1 MRVLSLEL
9 EQFRNYAALRFS
21 PPGGACVFIGENAQG
36 KSNLLE
42 ALSLLSTGKSFRAAR
57 EADLI
62 REGAPAASVS
72 AHVHAR
78 HGNAQA
84 TCLIS
89 RVGDGARKKFLRDG
103 RGVSYG
109 QFIGGLAAVTFM
121 PLDLQL
127 VGGPAGLRRRLLNA
141 SLAQCNRPYYRD
153 LASYAGVLA
162 QKNALLRAPA
172 TPDREL
178 LATYNGQ
185 LAATG
190 ARIAAARAAYIRK
203 LAIEASAIHAR
214 WVGASPE
221 LGVAYRPAPAYAS
234 ESPDAIAVTLRAALL
249 AAAPIEA
256 KRRVSL
262 IGPHRDDI
270 ALMLGGR
277 SLARFGSQG
286 QQRTAVLALK
296 AAEYALLHAAN
307 GEPPIL
313 LLDDVLSELD
323 ASRRHAFL
331 SSLDGFDQAFI
342 TATEL
347 PDLPR
352 GVIGSVVEI
361 RAGTLEP
368 AGVRLA

>member
-1 MRVLSLEL
+1 
-9 EQFRNYAALRFS
+9 
-21 PPGGACVFIGENAQG
+21 
-36 KSNLLE
+36 
-42 ALSLLSTGKSFRAAR
+42 
-57 EADLI
+57 
-62 REGAPAASVS
+62 
-72 AHVHAR
+72 
-78 HGNAQA
+78 
-84 TCLIS
+84 
-89 RVGDGARKKFLRDG
+89 
-103 RGVSYG
+103 
-109 QFIGGLAAVTFM
+109 
-121 PLDLQL
+121 
-127 VGGPAGLRRRLLNA
+127 
-141 SLAQCNRPYYRD
+141 
-153 LASYAGVLA
+153 
-162 QKNALLRAPA
+162 LLRAPA

-178 LATYNGQ
+178 LSTYNDQ

-190 ARIAAARAAYIRK
+190 ARIAAARAAYVRK

>member
-42 ALSLLSTGKSFRAAR
+42 ALALLSTGKSFRAAR
-57 EADLI
+57 ESDLI

-72 AHVHAR
+72 AEVRTR
-78 HGNAQA
+78 HGEARA

-89 RVGDGARKKFLRDG
+89 RIGDGARKKFLRDG
-103 RGVSYG
+103 RAVSYG
-109 QFIGGLAAVTFM
+109 QFIGGVAAVTFM

-127 VGGPAGLRRRLLNA
+127 VGGAAGLRRRLLNA

-153 LASYAGVLA
+153 LAAYAGVLA
-162 QKNALLRAPA
+162 QKNAMLRSPA
-172 TPDREL
+172 APDREL
-178 LATYNGQ
+178 FATYNEQ
-185 LAATG
+185 LAETG
-190 ARIAAARAAYIRK
+190 ARIAGARAAYVRK
-203 LAIEASAIHAR
+203 LAAEAGAVHAR

-221 LGVAYRPAPAYAS
+221 LGVSYRPTPAYAS
-234 ESPDAIAVTLRAALL
+234 EAPDAIANTLRAALT
-249 AAAPIEA
+249 AAAPFEA
-256 KRRVSL
+256 KRRLALV
-262 IGPHRDDI
+262 GPHRDDL
-270 ALMLGGR
+270 ALTLGGR

-296 AAEYALLHAAN
+296 AAEYALLHAAA
-307 GEPPIL
+307 GEPPVL

-323 ASRRHAFL
+323 AARRYAFL

-352 GVIGSVVEI
+352 GVLGSVIEI
-361 RAGTLEP
+361 RNGVLEAAGARP
-368 AGVRLA
+368 A

>member
-42 ALSLLSTGKSFRAAR
+42 ALALLSTGKSFRAAR
-57 EADLI
+57 ESDLI

-72 AHVHAR
+72 ADVRTR
-78 HGNAQA
+78 HGEARA

-103 RGVSYG
+103 RSVSYG
-109 QFIGGLAAVTFM
+109 QFIGGVAAVTFM

-153 LASYAGVLA
+153 LAAYAGVLA
-162 QKNALLRAPA
+162 QKNAMLRAPA
-172 TPDREL
+172 APDREL
-178 LATYNGQ
+178 FATYNEQ
-185 LAATG
+185 LAETG
-190 ARIAAARAAYIRK
+190 ARIAGARAAYVRK
-203 LAIEASAIHAR
+203 LATEAGAVHAR

-221 LGVAYRPAPAYAS
+221 LGVAYRPTPAYAS
-234 ESPDAIAVTLRAALL
+234 DAPDAIANTLRAALT
-249 AAAPIEA
+249 AAAPFEA
-256 KRRVSL
+256 KRRVAL
-262 IGPHRDDI
+262 VGPHRDDI
-270 ALMLGGR
+270 ALTLGGR

-296 AAEYALLHAAN
+296 AAEYALLHAAA
-307 GEPPIL
+307 GEPPVL

-323 ASRRHAFL
+323 AARRFAFL

-352 GVIGSVVEI
+352 GVLGSVVEI
-361 RAGTLEP
+361 RGGVLEP
-368 AGVRLA
+368 ANARPA

>member
-1 MRVLSLEL
+1 VRVLSLEL

-42 ALSLLSTGKSFRAAR
+42 ALALLSTGKSFRAAR

-72 AHVHAR
+72 ADVRTR
-78 HGNAQA
+78 HGVARA

-103 RGVSYG
+103 RAVSYG
-109 QFIGGLAAVTFM
+109 QFIGGVAAVTFM

-141 SLAQCNRPYYRD
+141 SLSQCNRPYYRD
-153 LASYAGVLA
+153 LAAYAGVLA
-162 QKNALLRAPA
+162 QKNAMLRAPA
-172 TPDREL
+172 APDREL
-178 LATYNGQ
+178 FATYNDQ
-185 LAATG
+185 LAEVG
-190 ARIAAARAAYIRK
+190 ARIAGARAAYVRK
-203 LAIEASAIHAR
+203 LASEAAIVHAR
-214 WVGASPE
+214 WVGAPPE
-221 LGVAYRPAPAYAS
+221 LGVSYRPTPAYAS
-234 ESPDAIAVTLRAALL
+234 EAPDAIANTLRAALL
-249 AAAPIEA
+249 AAAPFEA
-256 KRRVSL
+256 KRRVAL
-262 IGPHRDDI
+262 VGPHRDDI
-270 ALMLGGR
+270 ALTLGGR

-296 AAEYALLHAAN
+296 AAEYALLHAAA
-307 GEPPIL
+307 GEPPVL

-323 ASRRHAFL
+323 AARRYAFL
-331 SSLDGFDQAFI
+331 SSLEGFDQAFI

-347 PDLPR
+347 PDLPS
-352 GVIGSVVEI
+352 GLIGAVVEI
-361 RAGTLEP
+361 RAGMLEP
-368 AGVRLA
+368 ASVHPA

>member
-1 MRVLSLEL
+1 VRVLSLEL
-9 EQFRNYAALRFS
+9 DQFRNYASLRFS

-42 ALSLLSTGKSFRAAR
+42 ALALLSTGKSFRAAR

-62 REGAPAASVS
+62 RDGAPAATVTTQ
-72 AHVHAR
+72 VRTR
-78 HGNAQA
+78 HGTSQA
-84 TCLIS
+84 SCMIT
-89 RVGDGARKKFLRDG
+89 RVGDGARKKFFRDG

-109 QFIGGLAAVTFM
+109 QFIGGVAAVTFM

-141 SLAQCNRPYYRD
+141 SLSQCNRPYYRD
-153 LASYAGVLA
+153 LAAYAGVLA
-162 QKNALLRAPA
+162 QKNAMLRAPSM
-172 TPDREL
+172 PDREL
-178 LATYNGQ
+178 LATYNEQ
-185 LAATG
+185 LADAG
-190 ARIAAARAAYIRK
+190 ARIAGARASYVRR
-203 LAIEASAIHAR
+203 LAAEAGAVHAR
-214 WVGASPE
+214 WVGQTPEFGAS
-221 LGVAYRPAPAYAS
+221 YRPTPAYAS
-234 ESPDAIAVTLRAALL
+234 EAPDAIAHTLRSALA
-249 AAAPIEA
+249 AAAPIEV

-262 IGPHRDDI
+262 VGPHRDDI
-270 ALMLGGR
+270 ALTLGGR

-296 AAEYALLHAAN
+296 AAEYALLHAAA

-342 TATEL
+342 TATEM
-347 PDLPR
+347 PDLPS
-352 GVIGSVVEI
+352 GVIGSVVEV
-361 RAGTLEP
+361 RAGTLES
-368 AGVRLA
+368 AIAWRA

>member
-42 ALSLLSTGKSFRAAR
+42 ALALLSTGKSFRAAR
-57 EADLI
+57 ESDLI
-62 REGAPAASVS
+62 REGAAAASVS
-72 AHVHAR
+72 ADVRTR
-78 HGNAQA
+78 HGEARA
-84 TCLIS
+84 TCLIT

-103 RGVSYG
+103 RAVSYG
-109 QFIGGLAAVTFM
+109 QFIGGVAAVTFM

-141 SLAQCNRPYYRD
+141 SLAQSNRSYYHD

-162 QKNALLRAPA
+162 QKNAMLRAPA
-172 TPDREL
+172 APDREL
-178 LATYNGQ
+178 FATYNDQ
-185 LAATG
+185 LAESG
-190 ARIAAARAAYIRK
+190 ARIAAARAAYVRK
-203 LAIEASAIHAR
+203 LAAEASAVHAR
-214 WVGASPE
+214 WVGTSPE
-221 LGVAYRPAPAYAS
+221 LGVSYRPTPAYPSDA
-234 ESPDAIAVTLRAALL
+234 PDAIANTLRAALT
-249 AAAPIEA
+249 AAAPFEA
-256 KRRVSL
+256 KRRLALV
-262 IGPHRDDI
+262 GPHRDDI
-270 ALMLGGR
+270 ALTLGGR

-296 AAEYALLHAAN
+296 AAEYALLHAAA
-307 GEPPIL
+307 GEPPVL

-323 ASRRHAFL
+323 AARRYAFL
-331 SSLDGFDQAFI
+331 SSLEGFDQAFI

-352 GVIGSVVEI
+352 GVLGSVVEI
-361 RAGTLEP
+361 RAGVLQAADARP
-368 AGVRLA
+368 A